1 MLAQGAATVGAA
13 GLLYGGVAY
22 ATLYPPSQICGPVL
36 VAGGDAHELALTYDD
51 GPNDIATMR
60 LLELLA
66 RYEVRASFF
75 LIGEFVRQRPEL
87 ARAVVEAGHLVGNH
101 TMTHPWLT
109 WLPRERID
117 RELRETNAAIESA
130 TGVRVAYFRPPHGAR
145 RPYVLRAARDLGMTT
160 AQWNVTAEDW
170 KPFTTAEIV
179 TRVARGVDRN
189 RRRRRGSNI
198 LLHDGGHLGL
208 GTDRTRSIE
217 VTEEILKRY
226 SAERFVTVDAWNYPK
241 SGLR

>member
-1 MLAQGAATVGAA
+1 M
-13 GLLYGGVAY
+13 
-22 ATLYPPSQICGPVL
+22 YPQSQICGPVL
-36 VAGGDAHELALTYDD
+36 VAGGNVDELALTYDD
-51 GPNDIATMR
+51 GPNDGATMR

-117 RELRETNAAIESA
+117 RELRETNAAIEDA
-130 TGVRVAYFRPPHGAR
+130 TGVRAAYFRPPHGAR
-145 RPYVLRAARDLGMTT
+145 RPYVLRAARELGMTT
-160 AQWNVTAEDW
+160 VQWNVTAEDW
-170 KPFTTAEIV
+170 KPFPAAEIAE
-179 TRVARGVDRN
+179 RVGRAIDRN
-189 RRRRRGSNI
+189 RRRRRASNI
-198 LLHDGGHLGL
+198 LLHDGGHLGM

-217 VTEEILKRY
+217 ATEAILKRY
-226 SAERFVTVDAWNYPK
+226 STAKFVTVGAWDMPPT
-241 SGLR
+241 SR